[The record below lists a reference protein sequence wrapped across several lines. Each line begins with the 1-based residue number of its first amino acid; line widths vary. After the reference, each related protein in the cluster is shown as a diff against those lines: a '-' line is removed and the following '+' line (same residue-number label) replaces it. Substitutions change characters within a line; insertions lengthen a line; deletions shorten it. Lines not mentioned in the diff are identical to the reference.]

1 MKYYWHIHH
10 EVLLEPSD
18 DIGERIEYIK
28 NNKPVEEIPIR
39 LHLLKEVKGKLPE
52 AYAEAYKAY
61 DEAWKARAEASKARD
76 EAYKACD
83 EASKAL
89 DEAWKACD
97 EACKA
102 YDEASKDY
110 YEAWKDRDEAW
121 KARKLEIEALHE
133 LECPNCPWDG
143 KTIFP
148 NN

>member
-39 LHLLKEVKGKLPE
+39 LHLLKEVKGRLPE
-52 AYAEAYKAY
+52 DY
-61 DEAWKARAEASKARD
+61 DEAWKAYD
-76 EAYKACD
+76 EAYRAC
-83 EASKAL
+83 
-89 DEAWKACD
+89 
-97 EACKA
+97 
-102 YDEASKDY
+102 
-110 YEAWKDRDEAW
+110 
-121 KARKLEIEALHE
+121 KLEIEALHE

>member
-18 DIGERIEYIK
+18 DIGERREYIK

-39 LHLLKEVKGKLPE
+39 LHLLKEVKGRLPE
-52 AYAEAYKAY
+52 AYDEAYRAY
-61 DEAWKARAEASKARD
+61 DEAYRAYYEAS
-76 EAYKACD
+76 
-83 EASKAL
+83 
-89 DEAWKACD
+89 
-97 EACKA
+97 KA
-102 YDEASKDY
+102 YDEASKAY
-110 YEAWKDRDEAW
+110 YEASKAYDEAYR
-121 KARKLEIEALHE
+121 AYYEACRACKLEIEALHE

>member
-39 LHLLKEVKGKLPE
+39 LHLLKEVKGRLPE
-52 AYAEAYKAY
+52 AYDEAWKAYDEACKAHAEACKAHDEAWEDYDEASKAY
-61 DEAWKARAEASKARD
+61 DEAWKAYAEAYR
-76 EAYKACD
+76 AC
-83 EASKAL
+83 
-89 DEAWKACD
+89 
-97 EACKA
+97 
-102 YDEASKDY
+102 
-110 YEAWKDRDEAW
+110 
-121 KARKLEIEALHE
+121 KLEIEALHE